1 MSERNASPPSA
12 EPAAG
17 PRPSARPQ
25 AYPVTGRGARGGAGR
40 GARRPM
46 RNHSASRRGQ
56 SARGQTFTSG
66 RAALGPWGLGVPVP
80 RPPRARPGGCCR
92 WRGPRGE
99 ALGRGW
105 GPGAGRWRWRWRGSR
120 QEAGRERLGRVC
132 FRFPQPGRL
141 QGDGGPG
148 AAEGA
153 RGLCGACAEAGDLEA
168 SGRPAGPQGS
178 PGVQP
183 PVSIQGQ
190 QWIRQC
196 SLSEYQRIQE
206 AEGNQIYPILLPRET
221 RTRRALLICNTEFEH
236 LRQREGAEV
245 DVKEMTKLLEGLGY
259 RVDFHENLTSQ
270 EMATV
275 MKDFA
280 GHKDHLTSDS
290 TFLVFMSHGR
300 RTGLCGTKSRD
311 ETTDILSL
319 DTIYENF
326 NNKHCKA
333 LIGKPKVVIIQS
345 CRGDNRG
352 SVLVSDSAISEVPA
366 LSSDS
371 MNTLKRQCKKFRVI
385 HLESDFA
392 TLYSSTPDTLS
403 WRSPVT
409 GSIFI
414 QRLVEQFRSHAFN
427 SDLQELFR
435 KVQRSFEDFPRQL
448 PTQERTTMLRKFYL
462 FPGH

>member
-17 PRPSARPQ
+17 PRPSARPP

-56 SARGQTFTSG
+56 SARGQAFTSG
-66 RAALGPWGLGVPVP
+66 RAALGPWGLGGPGAAAAS
-80 RPPRARPGGCCR
+80 ARPGGCCR
-92 WRGPRGE
+92 GRGPPEPRG
-99 ALGRGW
+99 
-105 GPGAGRWRWRWRGSR
+105 GAGLR
-120 QEAGRERLGRVC
+120 
-132 FRFPQPGRL
+132 
-141 QGDGGPG
+141 
-148 AAEGA
+148 
-153 RGLCGACAEAGDLEA
+153 
-168 SGRPAGPQGS
+168 AGPWAGPWGYQELLKVRADFVERVRKPLISKLLDDLLAHKVLSQGEVDEVQEGYAVTGDKARCLIDAVRLKGSKASQIFIDSLRKHDHTLVEQLGLATGSGS

-236 LRQREGAEV
+236 LSQREGAEV
-245 DVKEMTKLLEGLGY
+245 DVKEMMKLLEGLGY
-259 RVDFHENLTSQ
+259 RVDLHENLTSQ
-270 EMATV
+270 EMAMV

-319 DTIYENF
+319 GTIYENF

-345 CRGDNRG
+345 CRGDT
-352 SVLVSDSAISEVPA
+352 V
-366 LSSDS
+366 
-371 MNTLKRQCKKFRVI
+371 
-385 HLESDFA
+385 
-392 TLYSSTPDTLS
+392 S

-414 QRLVEQFRSHAFN
+414 QRLVEQFRNHAFN

-435 KVQRSFEDFPRQL
+435 KVQRSFEDFPKQL

>member
-1 MSERNASPPSA
+1 MFSLLTFLPCRNTPDQELLKVRADFVERVRKPLISKLLDDLLAHKVLSQGEVDEVQEGYA
-12 EPAAG
+12 
-17 PRPSARPQ
+17 
-25 AYPVTGRGARGGAGR
+25 VTGDKARCLIDAVRLKG
-40 GARRPM
+40 
-46 RNHSASRRGQ
+46 SKASQIFIDSLRKHDHTLVEQ
-56 SARGQTFTSG
+56 
-66 RAALGPWGLGVPVP
+66 LGL
-80 RPPRARPGGCCR
+80 AT
-92 WRGPRGE
+92 
-99 ALGRGW
+99 
-105 GPGAGRWRWRWRGSR
+105 GS
-120 QEAGRERLGRVC
+120 
-132 FRFPQPGRL
+132 
-141 QGDGGPG
+141 
-148 AAEGA
+148 
-153 RGLCGACAEAGDLEA
+153 
-168 SGRPAGPQGS
+168 GS

-236 LRQREGAEV
+236 LSQREGAEV

-259 RVDFHENLTSQ
+259 RVDLHENLTSQ
-270 EMATV
+270 EMAVV

-319 DTIYENF
+319 GTIYENF

-345 CRGDNRG
+345 CRGGEFPLWGACQVSKPDRLSQGKSAPSRLMAGPVFLDNRG
-352 SVLVSDSAISEVPA
+352 SVLVSDSAISEMPA

-371 MNTLKRQCKKFRVI
+371 MNTPKLQCKEFRLI

-392 TLYSSTPDTLS
+392 TLYSSTPDTVS

-414 QRLVEQFRSHAFN
+414 QRLVEQFRNHAFN

-435 KVQRSFEDFPRQL
+435 KVQRSFEDFPKQL